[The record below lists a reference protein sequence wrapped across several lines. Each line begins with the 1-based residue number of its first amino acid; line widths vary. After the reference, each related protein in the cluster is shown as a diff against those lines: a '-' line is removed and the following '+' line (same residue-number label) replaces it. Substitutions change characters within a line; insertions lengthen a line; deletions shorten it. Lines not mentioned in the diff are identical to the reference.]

1 MDSDTGGSVPDA
13 KSTGLELLEAAGVA
27 VGGDAPRDIHVH
39 DDRLWERI
47 LKDRELGLG
56 ESYMDGWWD
65 ADQLDE
71 FLTVVQTA
79 DLRSM
84 VTPSPRLLVMGLKAT
99 IMNQQSK
106 ARARRNARAHYNIGN
121 DLYER
126 MLDRRMIYS
135 CAYWRDVAEDAG
147 LDSGAESDDSAGS
160 GCAALDLAQEAKLDL
175 ICRKLGLEAGMT
187 LLDIGCGWG
196 GFAQF
201 AAERYQVEVTGISP
215 AEEQTTHARRR
226 CSGLPVRIVQADYR
240 DLDGTFDRIT
250 SIGMMEHVG
259 PKNLSTFFDKCRE
272 LLDPDGMMLHHT
284 IGSNDWRTSG
294 DPWFDRYIF
303 PGGVL
308 PSLGRISKAAQS
320 HWTIEDVHNFGPY
333 YTRTLL
339 AWDANISSR
348 WHEIPH
354 YDERFRRM
362 WHYYLMSSAAGFRAR
377 AIQLWQIV
385 FTRSKRALPI
395 WNPVR

>member
-1 MDSDTGGSVPDA
+1 MPDA
-13 KSTGLELLEAAGVA
+13 KSTGLELLTKAGVT
-27 VGGDAPRDIHVH
+27 VGGDAPHDIHIH
-39 DDRLWERI
+39 DDRIWSRI
-47 LKDRELGLG
+47 LRDRELGLG
-56 ESYMDGWWD
+56 ETYMDGGWD
-65 ADQLDE
+65 ANQLDE
-71 FLTVVQTA
+71 FLTLVQTA

-84 VTPSPRLLVMGLKAT
+84 VTPSPQLLVLGAKSK
-99 IMNQQSK
+99 IMNRQSK

-126 MLDRRMIYS
+126 MLDERMIYS
-135 CAYWRDVAEDAG
+135 CAYWKDIDAEPSTEG
-147 LDSGAESDDSAGS
+147 
-160 GCAALDLAQEAKLDL
+160 ALDAAQQAKLDL
-175 ICRKLGLEAGMT
+175 ICRKLKLEAGMT

-201 AAERYQVEVTGISP
+201 AAQRYQVEVTGVSP
-215 AEEQTTHARRR
+215 AEEQVSLARQR
-226 CSGLPVRIVQADYR
+226 CAGLPVRIIEADYR
-240 DLDGTFDRIT
+240 DLDGSYDRIT

-259 PKNLSTFFDKCRE
+259 PKNLPTFFDKCRE

-308 PSLGRISKAAQS
+308 PSLGQIAKAAQS

-333 YTRTLL
+333 YTKTLL
-339 AWDANISSR
+339 AWDHNISAR
-348 WHEIPH
+348 WDEIPH
-354 YDERFRRM
+354 YDGRFRRM

-377 AIQLWQIV
+377 AIQLWQVV
-385 FTRSKRALPI
+385 FTRSKRPRPI
-395 WNPVR
+395 WAPVR

>member
-1 MDSDTGGSVPDA
+1 MADA
-13 KSTGLELLEAAGVA
+13 KTTGLELLAKAGVT
-27 VGGDAPRDIHVH
+27 VGGEGPHDIHIH
-39 DDRLWERI
+39 DHGVWSQI
-47 LKDRELGLG
+47 LRDRELGLG
-56 ESYMDGWWD
+56 ETYMDGGWD
-65 ADQLDE
+65 ANSLVD
-71 FLTVVQTA
+71 FLTLVQTA

-84 VTPSPRLLVMGLKAT
+84 LTPSPRLLVLVAKSKT
-99 IMNQQSK
+99 MNRQSK

-126 MLDRRMIYS
+126 MLDKRMIYS
-135 CAYWRDVAEDAG
+135 CAYWSG
-147 LDSGAESDDSAGS
+147 LDAEPTTEG
-160 GCAALDLAQEAKLDL
+160 ALDAAQESKLDL

-187 LLDIGCGWG
+187 LLDVGCGWG

-201 AAERYQVEVTGISP
+201 AAQRYQVEVTGVSP
-215 AEEQTTHARRR
+215 AEEQVSLARQR
-226 CSGLPVRIVQADYR
+226 CRDLPVRIIEADYR
-240 DLDGTFDRIT
+240 DLSGSYDRIT

-259 PKNLSTFFDKCRE
+259 PKNLPTFFDKCRE

-308 PSLGRISKAAQS
+308 PSLGQIAKAAQS

-333 YTRTLL
+333 YTETLL
-339 AWDANISSR
+339 AWNHNISAR
-348 WHEIPH
+348 WDEIPH

-377 AIQLWQIV
+377 AIQLWQVV
-385 FTRSKRALPI
+385 FTRSKRGRPI
-395 WNPVR
+395 WSPVR

>member
-1 MDSDTGGSVPDA
+1 MPDA
-13 KSTGLELLEAAGVA
+13 KSTGLELLGAAGVT
-27 VGGDAPRDIHVH
+27 VGGDRPQDIHVH
-39 DDRLWERI
+39 DDRLWSRV
-47 LKDRELGLG
+47 LRDRELGLG

-65 ADQLDE
+65 ANRLDE

-84 VTPSPRLLVMGLKAT
+84 VTPSPQLLVMGVKAA

-126 MLDRRMIYS
+126 MLDKRMIYS
-135 CAYWRDVAEDAG
+135 CAYWRDVAEDG
-147 LDSGAESDDSAGS
+147 DPCSAGS
-160 GCAALDLAQEAKLDL
+160 EDGVERTALDRAQEAKLDL
-175 ICRKLGLEAGMT
+175 ICRKLGLEPGMT

-201 AAERYQVEVTGISP
+201 AAERCRVEVTGISP
-215 AEEQTTHARRR
+215 AEEQTVLARQR

-240 DLDGTFDRIT
+240 DLEGAYDRIT

-259 PKNLSTFFDKCRE
+259 PKNLPTFFDKCRD
-272 LLDPDGMMLHHT
+272 LLNPDGMMLHHT

-308 PSLGRISKAAQS
+308 PSLGQIAKAAQS

-333 YTRTLL
+333 YTRTLS

-362 WHYYLMSSAAGFRAR
+362 WHYYLMSSAAGFQAR

-385 FTRSKRALPI
+385 FTRSKRGLPI
-395 WNPVR
+395 WTPVR

>member
-1 MDSDTGGSVPDA
+1 MPDA
-13 KSTGLELLEAAGVA
+13 KSTGLKLLDAAGVT

-39 DDRLWERI
+39 DDRIWSRI
-47 LKDRELGLG
+47 LRDRELGLG

-65 ADQLDE
+65 ANQLDE

-84 VTPSPRLLVMGLKAT
+84 VTPSPQILVLGAKAT
-99 IMNQQSK
+99 IMNRQSK
-106 ARARRNARAHYNIGN
+106 ARARRNAQAHYNIGN
-121 DLYER
+121 DLFER
-126 MLDRRMIYS
+126 MLDKRMIYS
-135 CAYWRDVAEDAG
+135 CAYWLDIAEHDGPSSDNRA
-147 LDSGAESDDSAGS
+147 DSDGT
-160 GCAALDLAQEAKLDL
+160 ALDRAQEAKLEL
-175 ICRKLGLEAGMT
+175 ICRKLGLQAGMT

-201 AAERYQVEVTGISP
+201 AAERYQVEVTGVSP
-215 AEEQTTHARRR
+215 AEEQIAVARQR
-226 CSGLPVRIVQADYR
+226 CRGLPVEIVQGDYR
-240 DLDGTFDRIT
+240 DLDGTYDRIT
-250 SIGMMEHVG
+250 SIGMMEAVG
-259 PKNLSTFFDKCRE
+259 PKNLPIFFDKCRE

-284 IGSNDWRTSG
+284 IGSNDWQTAG

-308 PSLGRISKAAQS
+308 PSLGQIGKAAHS

-339 AWDANISSR
+339 AWHANISAR

-362 WHYYLMSSAAGFRAR
+362 WHYYLMSSAAGFRVR
-377 AIQLWQIV
+377 AIQLWQVV
-385 FTRSKRALPI
+385 FTRAKRGLPV
-395 WNPVR
+395 WTPVR

>member
-1 MDSDTGGSVPDA
+1 MPDA
-13 KSTGLELLEAAGVA
+13 KRTGLELLEAAGIT
-27 VGGDAPRDIHVH
+27 VGGDAPRDIQVH
-39 DDRLWERI
+39 DDRLWDRI

-65 ADQLDE
+65 ANALDE
-71 FLTVVQTA
+71 FLTVLQTA
-79 DLRSM
+79 DLQSM
-84 VTPSPRLLVMGLKAT
+84 IRPSPQLLLLGAKSKL
-99 IMNQQSK
+99 MNRQTK

-126 MLDRRMIYS
+126 MLDKRMIYS
-135 CAYWRDVAEDAG
+135 CAYWRDITTSADTKAPNTNLDA
-147 LDSGAESDDSAGS
+147 
-160 GCAALDLAQEAKLDL
+160 AQEAKLDL

-196 GFAQF
+196 GFAKF

-215 AEEQTTHARRR
+215 AEEQVSLARQR
-226 CSGLPVRIVQADYR
+226 CSGLPVQIVQADYR
-240 DLDGTFDRIT
+240 DLKGSYDRIT

-259 PKNLSTFFDKCRE
+259 PKNLGRFFDKCRE
-272 LLDPDGMMLHHT
+272 LLDPDGMMLHQT
-284 IGSNDWRTSG
+284 IGSNDWRTTG

-308 PSLGRISKAAQS
+308 PSLGQIAKAAQS
-320 HWTIEDVHNFGPY
+320 HWSIEDVHNFGPY

-339 AWDANISSR
+339 AWNANITSR
-348 WHEIPH
+348 WVEIPH
-354 YDERFRRM
+354 YDQRFQRM

-377 AIQLWQIV
+377 AIQLWQVV
-385 FTRSKRALPI
+385 FTRAKRAHPI
-395 WNPVR
+395 WTPVR

>member
-1 MDSDTGGSVPDA
+1 MPDA
-13 KSTGLELLEAAGVA
+13 KSTGLELLDAAGVT
-27 VGGDAPRDIHVH
+27 VGGDAPQDIHIH
-39 DDRLWERI
+39 DDRLWSRI
-47 LKDRELGLG
+47 LRDRELGLG
-56 ESYMDGWWD
+56 ESYMDGWWE
-65 ADQLDE
+65 ANQLDE

-84 VTPSPRLLVMGLKAT
+84 VTPSPQLLVLGVKAA

-106 ARARRNARAHYNIGN
+106 AKARRNAQAHYNIGN

-126 MLDRRMIYS
+126 MLDKRMIYS
-135 CAYWRDVAEDAG
+135 CAYWRGIAEDAG
-147 LDSGAESDDSAGS
+147 LGSGGGSDDPAGS
-160 GCAALDLAQEAKLDL
+160 GDTALDLAQEAKLDL
-175 ICRKLGLEAGMT
+175 ICRKLGLEPGMT

-215 AEEQTTHARRR
+215 AEEQIALARQR
-226 CSGLPVRIVQADYR
+226 CSGLPVRIVRADYR

-259 PKNLSTFFDKCRE
+259 PRNLSTFFDKCRE

-294 DPWFDRYIF
+294 DLWFDRYIF

-308 PSLGRISKAAQS
+308 PSLGQIAKAAQS
-320 HWTIEDVHNFGPY
+320 RWTIEDVHNFGPY

-339 AWDANISSR
+339 AWDANISSN

-395 WNPVR
+395 WAPVR

>member
-1 MDSDTGGSVPDA
+1 
-13 KSTGLELLEAAGVA
+13 
-27 VGGDAPRDIHVH
+27 
-39 DDRLWERI
+39 
-47 LKDRELGLG
+47 
-56 ESYMDGWWD
+56 
-65 ADQLDE
+65 
-71 FLTVVQTA
+71 
-79 DLRSM
+79 
-84 VTPSPRLLVMGLKAT
+84 
-99 IMNQQSK
+99 
-106 ARARRNARAHYNIGN
+106 
-121 DLYER
+121 
-126 MLDRRMIYS
+126 
-135 CAYWRDVAEDAG
+135 
-147 LDSGAESDDSAGS
+147 
-160 GCAALDLAQEAKLDL
+160 
-175 ICRKLGLEAGMT
+175 MT

-201 AAERYQVEVTGISP
+201 AAERCRVEVTGISP
-215 AEEQTTHARRR
+215 AEEQTVLARQR

-240 DLDGTFDRIT
+240 DLEGAYDRIT

-259 PKNLSTFFDKCRE
+259 PKNLPTFFDKCRD
-272 LLDPDGMMLHHT
+272 LLNPDGMMLHHT

-308 PSLGRISKAAQS
+308 PSLGQIAKAAQS

-333 YTRTLL
+333 YTRTLS

-362 WHYYLMSSAAGFRAR
+362 WHYYLMSSAAGFQAR

-385 FTRSKRALPI
+385 FTRSKRGLPI
-395 WNPVR
+395 WTPVR

>member
-1 MDSDTGGSVPDA
+1 MADA
-13 KSTGLELLEAAGVA
+13 KTTGLELLAKAGVT
-27 VGGDAPRDIHVH
+27 VGGDAPHDIHIH
-39 DDRLWERI
+39 DHGVWSHI
-47 LKDRELGLG
+47 LRDRELGLG
-56 ESYMDGWWD
+56 ETYMDGGWD
-65 ADQLDE
+65 ANSLVD
-71 FLTVVQTA
+71 FLTLVQTA

-84 VTPSPRLLVMGLKAT
+84 LTPSPRLLVLVAKSK
-99 IMNQQSK
+99 IMNRQSK
-106 ARARRNARAHYNIGN
+106 ARARRNAQAHYNIGN

-126 MLDRRMIYS
+126 MLDKRMIYS
-135 CAYWRDVAEDAG
+135 CAYWKDIDAEPTTEG
-147 LDSGAESDDSAGS
+147 
-160 GCAALDLAQEAKLDL
+160 ALDAAQESKLDL

-187 LLDIGCGWG
+187 LLDVGCGWG

-201 AAERYQVEVTGISP
+201 AAQRYQVEVTGVSP
-215 AEEQTTHARRR
+215 AEEQVSLARQR
-226 CSGLPVRIVQADYR
+226 CSDLPVRIIEADYR
-240 DLDGTFDRIT
+240 DLGGSYDRIT

-259 PKNLSTFFDKCRE
+259 PKNLPTFFDKCRE

-308 PSLGRISKAAQS
+308 PSLGQIAKAAQT

-333 YTRTLL
+333 YTETLL
-339 AWDANISSR
+339 AWDHNISAR
-348 WHEIPH
+348 WDEIPH

-377 AIQLWQIV
+377 AIQLWQV
-385 FTRSKRALPI
+385 LFTRSKRPRPI
-395 WNPVR
+395 WAPVR

>member
-1 MDSDTGGSVPDA
+1 MPDA
-13 KSTGLELLEAAGVA
+13 KSTGLELLSKAGVT
-27 VGGDAPRDIHVH
+27 VGGDAPHDIHIH
-39 DDRLWERI
+39 DDRIWPRI
-47 LKDRELGLG
+47 LRDRELGLG
-56 ESYMDGWWD
+56 ETYMDGGWD
-65 ADQLDE
+65 ANQLDE

-84 VTPSPRLLVMGLKAT
+84 VTPSPQLLLLGARAA
-99 IMNQQSK
+99 IMNRQSK
-106 ARARRNARAHYNIGN
+106 AGARRNAQAHYNIGN

-126 MLDRRMIYS
+126 MLDERMVYS
-135 CAYWRDVAEDAG
+135 CAYWKDIAG
-147 LDSGAESDDSAGS
+147 SDSAVSDVSTVGHDES
-160 GCAALDLAQEAKLDL
+160 TATPLDVAQEAKLDL

-201 AAERYQVEVTGISP
+201 AAQRYQVEVTGVSP
-215 AEEQTTHARRR
+215 AEEQIIPARQR
-226 CSGLPVRIVQADYR
+226 CEDLPVRIVQADYR
-240 DLDGTFDRIT
+240 DLDGTYDRIA

-259 PKNLSTFFDKCRE
+259 TKNLPTFFDKCRE

-284 IGSNDWRTSG
+284 IGSNDWRNTG

-308 PSLGRISKAAQS
+308 PSLGQIAKAAHS
-320 HWTIEDVHNFGPY
+320 HWSIEDVHNFGPY
-333 YTRTLL
+333 YARTLL
-339 AWDANISSR
+339 AWNANISAR

-377 AIQLWQIV
+377 AIQLWQVV
-385 FTRSKRALPI
+385 FTRAKRALPV
-395 WNPVR
+395 WAPVR